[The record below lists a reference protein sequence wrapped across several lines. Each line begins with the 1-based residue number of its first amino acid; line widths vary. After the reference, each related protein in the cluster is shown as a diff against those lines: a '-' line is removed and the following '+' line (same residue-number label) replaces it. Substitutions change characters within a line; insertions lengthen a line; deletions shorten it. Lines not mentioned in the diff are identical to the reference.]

1 MRTLRVALAL
11 ALASMIGCAD
21 DGEPADT
28 VAFDLDGPLAGETYW
43 AMPFPSDLRLTAEG
57 RPDLAGFP
65 NRRNLPV
72 LNDLLS
78 VAAERSGFP
87 VMPIAWFK
95 FTATPPDRALDQ
107 VITADAASDA
117 LLLDIDPESNERGS
131 LHAMVSQTLP
141 DDDFTG
147 TGLVALSPRPGTVLR
162 AHTRYAF
169 VLKKAF
175 APGTEVPPAFA
186 TLAHGKTPSGARGA
200 AAAALYAPLWDALA
214 DAGIATDDVLVATVF
229 TTGDEVAV
237 LRERS
242 EAVRAQANA
251 TITNL
256 RVDPTDGAAHDGFC
270 ELVADVTYPQYQVGT
285 APFGTEGRFRFD
297 ANGAPIPQG
306 MMAVPLS
313 ITIPKG
319 TMPSG
324 GWPLWQFFHGS
335 GGASWDIVDD
345 GPSHTTE
352 DIPDVGKGPGYVVAK
367 RGIASAASA
376 LPVNPERLAGAS
388 SYAYLNINNLSA
400 FPYTFQQGVFEQRL
414 LLDALLELQI
424 SPSLIATCAGMALP
438 TGATTHHFD
447 ATKLMAGGHSMGG
460 MYTNMIGAVEPRFG
474 ALTPFGAGGF
484 WNMMILDTSIV
495 AGGRSLL
502 AGVFGVE
509 GDTLSFV
516 HPTLALLGI
525 GWEIAEPGP
534 SMARLAR
541 RPLPG
546 FPARHVYEPI
556 GLDDKFFPN
565 PVFDAAAL
573 AYGNRQAGEQVW
585 PGTQAALSTDHLD
598 GMMTYP
604 IKGNRNGTTNVVVQ
618 YHDDGLLD
626 AHYIHRQLP
635 AVQYQYGCFLATYL
649 RDGVPTVL
657 APAPVDSPC
666 P

>member
-1 MRTLRVALAL
+1 MRTAWAVLVI
-11 ALASMIGCAD
+11 ASFVGCAD
-21 DGEPADT
+21 EGEPADT
-28 VAFDLDGPLAGETYW
+28 VAFDLNGPLAGETYW

-87 VMPIAWFK
+87 VMPIAWFR
-95 FTATPPDRALDQ
+95 FTATPPARALDQ
-107 VITADAASDA
+107 VIPADASADA
-117 LLLDIDPESNERGS
+117 LLLDVDPDSPEHGS
-131 LHAMVSQTLP
+131 LHAMVAQTLP

-147 TGLVALSPRPGTVLR
+147 TGLVALAPRPGTVLR

-175 APGTEVPPAFA
+175 SPTTEVPSAFH
-186 TLAHGKTPSGARGA
+186 TLATGKTPSGTRGKA
-200 AAAALYAPLWDALA
+200 AAELYAPLWSTLA
-214 DAGIATDDVLVATVF
+214 ETGVATDDVLVATVF

-237 LRERS
+237 LRARS

-251 TITNL
+251 TIANL
-256 RVDPTDGAAHDGFC
+256 RVDPVDGAAHPDFC
-270 ELVADVTYPQYQVGT
+270 ELVADVMYPQYQVGS
-285 APFGTEGRFRFD
+285 APFGTEGRFRLD
-297 ANGAPIPQG
+297 ANGAPIVQG
-306 MMAVPLS
+306 TMTVPLS
-313 ITIPKG
+313 ITIPKR

-345 GPSHTTE
+345 GPSATTE
-352 DIPDVGKGPGYVVAK
+352 DIPEIGKGPGYVVAK
-367 RGIASAASA
+367 RGIAAAASA

-424 SPSLIATCAGMALP
+424 PPSVVAACSGLALP
-438 TGATTHHFD
+438 AGASAHHFD
-447 ATKLMAGGHSMGG
+447 ATKLTAGGHSMGG
-460 MYTNMIGAVEPRFG
+460 MYTNMIGAVEPRYG

-484 WNMMILDTSIV
+484 WNMMILDTEIV
-495 AGGRSLL
+495 AGARSLL

-509 GDTLSFV
+509 GETLSFV
-516 HPTLALLGI
+516 HPTLALLGL

-546 FPARHVYEPI
+546 FPARHVYQPI

-573 AYGNRQAGEQVW
+573 AYGNRQAGDQVW
-585 PGTQAALSTDHLD
+585 PGTQAALATDHLD
-598 GMMTYP
+598 GMLTYP
-604 IKGNRNGTTNVVVQ
+604 IRGNRNGTTNVVVQ
-618 YHDDGLLD
+618 YHDDNLID

-635 AVQYQYGCFLATYL
+635 AVQFQYACFLATYL
-649 RDGVPTVL
+649 RDGVPTVF
-657 APAPVDSPC
+657 APAAADAPC
-666 P
+666 L

>member
-1 MRTLRVALAL
+1 
-11 ALASMIGCAD
+11 
-21 DGEPADT
+21 
-28 VAFDLDGPLAGETYW
+28 
-43 AMPFPSDLRLTAEG
+43 
-57 RPDLAGFP
+57 
-65 NRRNLPV
+65 
-72 LNDLLS
+72 
-78 VAAERSGFP
+78 
-87 VMPIAWFK
+87 
-95 FTATPPDRALDQ
+95 
-107 VITADAASDA
+107 
-117 LLLDIDPESNERGS
+117 
-131 LHAMVSQTLP
+131 
-141 DDDFTG
+141 
-147 TGLVALSPRPGTVLR
+147 VLR

-169 VLKKAF
+169 VLKKTF

-186 TLAHGKTPSGARGA
+186 ALAAGKVPSGARGA
-200 AAAALYAPLWDALA
+200 AAATLYAPLWDTLA
-214 DAGIATDDVLVATVF
+214 QTGIATDDLLVATVF

-237 LRERS
+237 LRARS
-242 EAVRAQANA
+242 EAVRAAANA
-251 TITNL
+251 TISNL

-270 ELVADVTYPQYQVGT
+270 ELIADVTYPQYQVGT
-285 APFGTEGRFRFD
+285 APFGSDGRFRLD
-297 ANGAPIPQG
+297 ATGAPIPQG
-306 MMAVPLS
+306 MMTVPLS
-313 ITIPKG
+313 ITLPKG
-319 TMPSG
+319 TMPAG

-335 GGASWDIVDD
+335 GGASFDIVDD

-367 RGIASAASA
+367 RGIAAASSA
-376 LPVNPERLAGAS
+376 LPVNPERLPGAN

-424 SPSLIATCAGMALP
+424 SPATVAACSGMALP
-438 TGATTHHFD
+438 AGAATHHFD

-484 WNMMILDTSIV
+484 WNMMILDTEIV
-495 AGGRSLL
+495 ASARSLL

-516 HPTLALLGI
+516 HPTLAVLGL

-556 GLDDKFFPN
+556 GLDDKYFPN

-573 AYGNRQAGEQVW
+573 AYGNRQAGDQVW
-585 PGTQAALSTDHLD
+585 PGTQAALATDHLD

-604 IKGNRNGTTNVVVQ
+604 IKGNRDGTTNVVVQ

-649 RDGVPTVL
+649 RDGVPTVP
-657 APAPVDSPC
+657 APAPVDAAC

>member
-1 MRTLRVALAL
+1 MRTLLAALAFASL
-11 ALASMIGCAD
+11 AGCAD

-28 VAFDLDGPLAGETYW
+28 VAFDLQGPLAGETYW
-43 AMPFPSDLRLTAEG
+43 NMPFPSDLRLTAEG

-78 VAAERSGFP
+78 VAAERAGFP

-95 FTATPPDRALDQ
+95 FTAAPPARALDE
-107 VITADAASDA
+107 VIAADASADA
-117 LLLDIDPESNERGS
+117 LLLDIDPDSNERGS
-131 LHAMVSQTLP
+131 LHAMVAQTLP

-147 TGLVALSPRPGTVLR
+147 TGLVALAPRPGTVLR

-175 APGTEVPPAFA
+175 APGTEVPSAFH
-186 TLAHGKTPSGARGA
+186 TLATGGKPSGERGGA
-200 AAAALYAPLWDALA
+200 AAELYAPLWDALA
-214 DAGIATDDVLVATVF
+214 DAGIANDDVLVATVF

-237 LRERS
+237 LRARS
-242 EAVRAQANA
+242 EAVRASANA

-256 RVDPTDGAAHDGFC
+256 RVDSVDGAAHDGFC
-270 ELVADVTYPQYQVGT
+270 ELVGDVTYPQYQVGT
-285 APFGTEGRFRFD
+285 APFGTEGRFRLD
-297 ANGAPIPQG
+297 ASGAPIAQG
-306 MMAVPLS
+306 MMTVPLS

-319 TMPSG
+319 TMPAA

-367 RGIASAASA
+367 RGIAAAASA

-414 LLDALLELQI
+414 LLDALLELEI
-424 SPSLIATCAGMALP
+424 PPSLVAACTGMALP
-438 TGATTHHFD
+438 NGATAHHFD
-447 ATKLMAGGHSMGG
+447 AAKLTAGGHSMGG

-546 FPARHVYEPI
+546 FPARHVYQPI

-573 AYGNRQAGEQVW
+573 AYGNRQTGEQVW
-585 PGTQAALSTDHLD
+585 PGTQAALATDHLD
-598 GMMTYP
+598 GMLAYP

-618 YHDDGLLD
+618 YHDDGLID

-635 AVQYQYGCFLATYL
+635 AVQYQYSCFLATYL
-649 RDGVPTVL
+649 RDGVPTVF
-657 APAPVDSPC
+657 APAQTADAPC